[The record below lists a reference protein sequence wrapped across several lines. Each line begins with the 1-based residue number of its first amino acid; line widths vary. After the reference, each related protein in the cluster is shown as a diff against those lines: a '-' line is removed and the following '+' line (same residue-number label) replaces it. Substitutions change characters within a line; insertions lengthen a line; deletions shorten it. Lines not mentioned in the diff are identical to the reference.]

1 VVRKGFRRRLPLYA
15 VYFTGINLSW
25 WVLAMVFDQREIIS
39 YLWRG
44 VPLGIF
50 LLAIIELTMDLKVP
64 DWYKR
69 WKIPYILF
77 WGSFLLAMVIWFT
90 TGYWWMSIPIV
101 CLLLLTLSRNKLKSL
116 RTGKKSLPPP
126 S

>member
-1 VVRKGFRRRLPLYA
+1 
-15 VYFTGINLSW
+15 
-25 WVLAMVFDQREIIS
+25 MFDQHEIIS

-69 WKIPYILF
+69 WRIPYILF

-101 CLLLLTLSRNKLKSL
+101 FLLLLTLSRDKLESL